1 MPHLD
6 LFYLRVSRKA
16 KHDFKPPDAG
26 VRRVS
31 GRGIMKTR
39 YMVALSMIAGAA
51 LAAALLPSGVVAQE
65 VSLKEL
71 VGSWIFVS
79 AEDVKPDG
87 SKVDSWGPNP
97 KGAAMY
103 DANGRFTFMIMRSD
117 LPKFA
122 SNNRAQATAE
132 EGKAVAQGMI
142 AFYGTY
148 TVNEADK
155 TLTTRIEGS
164 SYPNLIGGEQKRVI
178 TSLTA
183 DELRYTNPTTSTG
196 TKAESVWRRAK

>member
-1 MPHLD
+1 MN
-6 LFYLRVSRKA
+6 
-16 KHDFKPPDAG
+16 
-26 VRRVS
+26 RRSLLSTSVL
-31 GRGIMKTR
+31 
-39 YMVALSMIAGAA
+39 MV
-51 LAAALLPSGVVAQE
+51 LAAALLPSSVVAQE

-79 AEDVKPDG
+79 AQDVKPDG
-87 SKVDSWGPNP
+87 SKVDPWGPNP

-148 TVNEADK
+148 TVNDGV
-155 TLTTRIEGS
+155 LTTRIEGS
-164 SYPNLIGGEQKRVI
+164 SYPNLIGGEQKRII
-178 TSLTA
+178 TSLTG
-183 DELRYTNPTTSTG
+183 DELRYINPTTSTG
-196 TKAESVWRRAK
+196 TKAEAVWRRAK

>member
-1 MPHLD
+1 MEED
-6 LFYLRVSRKA
+6 MN
-16 KHDFKPPDAG
+16 
-26 VRRVS
+26 RRSVLTKS
-31 GRGIMKTR
+31 VLM
-39 YMVALSMIAGAA
+39 A
-51 LAAALLPSGVVAQE
+51 LAAALLPSSAVAQQKSIKDQ
-65 VSLKEL
+65 V

-79 AEDVKPDG
+79 AQDVKPDG
-87 SKVDSWGPNP
+87 SKVDPWGPNP
-97 KGAAMY
+97 KGAATY

-183 DELRYTNPTTSTG
+183 DEMRYTNPTTSTG
-196 TKAESVWRRAK
+196 TKAEAVWRRAK

>member
-1 MPHLD
+1 MSEYFLIA
-6 LFYLRVSRKA
+6 YLTRAEQGSRPGLNGQVGG
-16 KHDFKPPDAG
+16 HYENSVPSFNDAG
-26 VRRVS
+26 
-31 GRGIMKTR
+31 GRLTAKQRCGSR
-39 YMVALSMIAGAA
+39 HIAQTTGGK
-51 LAAALLPSGVVAQE
+51 LDIRLGQ
-65 VSLKEL
+65 
-71 VGSWIFVS
+71 
-79 AEDVKPDG
+79 DVKPDG
-87 SKVDSWGPNP
+87 RKVDPWGPNA
-97 KGAAMY
+97 KGAAMF

-164 SYPNLIGGEQKRVI
+164 SYPNLIGGEQKRII
-178 TSLTA
+178 TSLTG
-183 DELRYTNPTTSTG
+183 DELGYTNPTTSTG